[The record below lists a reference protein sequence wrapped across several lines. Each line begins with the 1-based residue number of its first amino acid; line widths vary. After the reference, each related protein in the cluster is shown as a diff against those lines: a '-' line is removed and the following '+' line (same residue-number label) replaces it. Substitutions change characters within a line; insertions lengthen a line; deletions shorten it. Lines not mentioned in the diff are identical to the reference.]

1 MLNIINGRKK
11 KRRKRKESNMEYQ
24 LAKGII
30 KEGANLNLLVIR
42 DEETQIEKTIA
53 YNLSYEIEKILRT
66 HLNKKVELSLLVE
79 ELK

>member
-1 MLNIINGRKK
+1 MQ
-11 KRRKRKESNMEYQ
+11 YQ

-30 KEGANLNLLVIR
+30 KEGVNLNLLIIR

-66 HLNKKVELSLLVE
+66 HLNKQVVISLLVE
-79 ELK
+79 DLYEH

>member
-1 MLNIINGRKK
+1 
-11 KRRKRKESNMEYQ
+11 MEYQ

-30 KEGANLNLLVIR
+30 KEGANLNLLMIR

-66 HLNKKVELSLLVE
+66 HLGKEVEVSLLVE
-79 ELK
+79 DLK

>member
-1 MLNIINGRKK
+1 MLNIING
-11 KRRKRKESNMEYQ
+11 RRKRKESNMEYQ

-30 KEGANLNLLVIR
+30 KEGANLKLLVIR

-53 YNLSYEIEKILRT
+53 YNLSYEIEKILRP
-66 HLNKKVELSLLVE
+66 HLGNKVELSLLVE

>member
-1 MLNIINGRKK
+1 
-11 KRRKRKESNMEYQ
+11 MEYQ

-66 HLNKKVELSLLVE
+66 HLGKEVEVSLLVE
-79 ELK
+79 DLK

>member
-1 MLNIINGRKK
+1 
-11 KRRKRKESNMEYQ
+11 MEYQ

-30 KEGANLNLLVIR
+30 KEGVNLKLLVIR

-66 HLNKKVELSLLVE
+66 HVNKKVELSLLVE